1 MLKRQ
6 SRHLAL
12 LLVLTMLATMFV
24 GVGVAQ
30 AKSDNS
36 INKIISVSDDY
47 VTPSTGSGIELTL
60 QEDGFNTHFQNG
72 DVFELTLPS
81 GVKWTNDMT
90 STSGTK
96 ANTKKISSSVVQV
109 TMKGMTAGEDAIVIP
124 LSFEIDGATGTVA
137 VTVEALDSA
146 VTEGSYNFARVAE
159 GDMTATVD
167 SIKKISRNSSNQ
179 AGTIQLRESAV
190 GTVYGPTKVVVKLPS
205 NFSWIGASTNINFS
219 GGFSGAT
226 AYDVDFD
233 GREMSFKFDAPGS
246 DQRGT
251 IYIEPYINPS
261 RSAALGEVEVGIKID
276 DNGFADEVFDGDL
289 VIAEYV
295 DWGIDVEV
303 DEVKELI
310 AGKFEQKTDTIVIE
324 ENVANTLLYNR
335 DLTVELPEW
344 VKITEYKLVSET
356 GFDTLDPEVTGDDNY
371 VDIPIDSSS
380 TTKAGKLKF
389 KLTLS
394 IDGAKSGDIEAKIFG
409 AGVEETS
416 LVIAKAVAPAIP
428 SIDKVN
434 EVKIG
439 VQSQPLADLTI
450 VEGKKNAISNEY
462 LEGPADFYNYS
473 DDNGRITLTLT
484 EGAVFSNTPTVT
496 VTDGNLEISQAN
508 VRVVGDTQVDIP
520 IKSEGTKLS
529 TIKVS
534 NINITLN
541 RAIPEGDLKLKVG
554 GTAVI
559 ENSRAA
565 GADSA
570 TIEEGEFTTS
580 SISVVAAKVVTPA
593 DPNAHAVSTFVI
605 GNTVYQINGVD
616 QAAMDQAPYL
626 KNDRTYLPLRFVA
639 YGLGIGDN
647 GIIWD
652 EVNRTVTLMKND
664 KVVQVKIGSTT
675 MLVNGAAITM
685 DTAPE
690 ITAAGR
696 TCLPIRFVA
705 EAFGAVVGWDAA
717 TQTVTIT
724 L

>member
-36 INKIISVSDDY
+36 VNKIISVSDDY

-109 TMKGMTAGEDAIVIP
+109 TMKGMTTGEDAIVIP

-190 GTVYGPTKVVVKLPS
+190 GTVYGATKVVVKLPS
-205 NFSWIGASTNINFS
+205 NFSWIGASTDINFS

-233 GREMSFKFDAPGS
+233 GREMSFKFNAPGS

-261 RSAALGEVEVGIKID
+261 RSASLGEVEVGIKID
-276 DNGFADEVFDGDL
+276 DANGEVFDGDL

-303 DEVKELI
+303 DEVKEMI
-310 AGKFEQKTDTIVIE
+310 AGKFEQQTDTIVIE

-344 VKITEYKLVSET
+344 VKITKYKLVSET
-356 GFDTLDPEVTGDDNY
+356 GFETDSKPEVTGDDNY
-371 VDIPIDSSS
+371 VDIPIEKSS

-450 VEGKKNAISNEY
+450 VEGKKNAVSNEY
-462 LEGPADFYNYS
+462 WRGPADFYNYDES
-473 DDNGRITLTLT
+473 NGRITLTLT

-541 RAIPEGDLKLKVG
+541 RAIPEGDLKIRVG

-570 TIEEGEFTTS
+570 TIEEGEFVTG

-593 DPNAHAVSTFVI
+593 DPNAHAVATFVI

-675 MLVNGAAITM
+675 MLVNGAVITM